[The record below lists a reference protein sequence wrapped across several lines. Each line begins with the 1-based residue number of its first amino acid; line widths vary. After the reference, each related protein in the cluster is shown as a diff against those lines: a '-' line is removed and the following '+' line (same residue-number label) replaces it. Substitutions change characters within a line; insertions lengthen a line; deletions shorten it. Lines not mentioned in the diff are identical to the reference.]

1 MVLYNWFVNR
11 HSAKIILTYR
21 HLIKHSMS
29 YSSAPWSSDH
39 FLLFLIWTIWDKI
52 IWDTESKLP
61 TIRYHVYLW
70 EKVPRVNFKLP
81 DLLPVYPQ
89 EIVVP
94 VEHFVS
100 KFPVVFWKILTGKPD
115 VKAAVKDLQITGDY
129 VTAVQIIENWF
140 DWKVNC
146 FVDIK
151 ITSWRNPPL
160 CFLYPRQRD
169 FFLLQQPPENQR
181 AKHSCVPSWPI
192 SLNIPHVD
200 ENATFTWELSCL
212 ALSPKSRCS
221 NRKSTHQR

>member
-1 MVLYNWFVNR
+1 MLYNWFVNR

-61 TIRYHVYLW
+61 TIRYHVSLW

-100 KFPVVFWKILTGKPD
+100 KFPVVFWKIFTCKPD

-129 VTAVQIIENWF
+129 VTAVQIIE
-140 DWKVNC
+140 DEYLDRKVNC
-146 FVDIK
+146 FV
-151 ITSWRNPPL
+151 ITVGDL
-160 CFLYPRQRD
+160 
-169 FFLLQQPPENQR
+169 
-181 AKHSCVPSWPI
+181 VPSQVWDRSPPG
-192 SLNIPHVD
+192 LQLLG
-200 ENATFTWELSCL
+200 LSVPNWFKPFSSGFDL
-212 ALSPKSRCS
+212 V
-221 NRKSTHQR
+221 